1 MRVRASTLVDA
12 DKWSKLDS
20 RYFHLYDPTSHLQP
34 MLYAV
39 VLAATNPA
47 STNANAAVSEN
58 AGNVSTETDAT
69 PSAPEKTVVFLESS
83 PYSMFVPSLSW

>member
-1 MRVRASTLVDA
+1 
-12 DKWSKLDS
+12 
-20 RYFHLYDPTSHLQP
+20 

-58 AGNVSTETDAT
+58 AGNVSTETDAK
-69 PSAPEKTVVFLESS
+69 PSAPEKAAVFFESF
-83 PYSMFVPSLSW
+83 PYVCPEPVLVKISHLYM